1 MEGGPYDHSPHSGSA
16 DEILSLGDN
25 IFAVCVLPTACG
37 DATCTSE
44 LGGLYGSL
52 TRTAVC
58 EGDHYDQSPPC
69 QSALTSRHGG
79 MGTNSSILHA
89 ASGGNQHGFSTDDH
103 YGRTGRDPG
112 WTCDACR
119 HCPNDETPSSSCLG
133 WPCSNSSIIY
143 AAIAEGLPCV
153 PCRTTT
159 TVARQRLM
167 TNTGISLRRHRRCL
181 PSFPRYHRARV
192 SGARAPIAAYYML
205 LAEDPPCVP
214 CRTITTIARQMLMT
228 ITVVSLRRHRRRL
241 PSLQTS

>member
-89 ASGGNQHGFSTDDH
+89 ASGGNQHDSSTDDH
-103 YGRTGRDPG
+103 YGRSGRDSG

-119 HCPNDETPSSSCLG
+119 HCPHDATPSSSCHG
-133 WPCSNSSIIY
+133 WPCSNSSIIH
-143 AAIAEGLPCV
+143 AASGGSPLCPMSDDHYGRTAEADDQYGHQSQEAQ
-153 PCRTTT
+153 T
-159 TVARQRLM
+159 
-167 TNTGISLRRHRRCL
+167 L
-181 PSFPRYHRARV
+181 PSEFAKAPSSSCLWCPRPNSSILHAA
-192 SGARAPIAAYYML
+192 SGGS
-205 LAEDPPCVP
+205 
-214 CRTITTIARQMLMT
+214 QGNQ
-228 ITVVSLRRHRRRL
+228 TV
-241 PSLQTS
+241 